1 MKLRQFLSV
10 VPRTVRISASIL
22 VGCAVLTGLIMG
34 FFERAIDHLP
44 YDPMA
49 TFRGMGIGFLLGG
62 LLAIWLI
69 GLGYVYGDARRRAM
83 RQPVL
88 WVMVAILC
96 PHLLGFLLYFVLR
109 QPIATTCTNCGQ
121 TIPSNQRF
129 CSWCGN
135 PQFPTPS
142 GNGPSR
148 SGSSGLA
155 SIA

>member
-22 VGCAVLTGLIMG
+22 VGCAVLTGLIVG
-34 FFERAIDHLP
+34 FFERTIYHLP
-44 YDPMA
+44 HDPMA

-88 WVMVAILC
+88 WVLVAILC

-109 QPIATTCTNCGQ
+109 QPIAVTCTNCGQ
-121 TIPSNQRF
+121 AIPSNQRF
-129 CSWCGN
+129 CFWCGN
-135 PQFPTPS
+135 PQSPTPS
-142 GNGPSR
+142 GNGQSQPS
-148 SGSSGLA
+148 SSRQD